1 MFKFLDQSK
10 VKRSQDYKK
19 KYRINGAIYILDSS
33 LKGDLNNLYNSQ
45 TFPYIM
51 DNMSSVDIDT
61 EYDFLLAEFIMSK
74 DYE

>member
-10 VKRSQDYKK
+10 VKRSQDYIK
-19 KYRINGAIYILDSS
+19 KYRINGAIYILDAS
-33 LKGDLNNLYNSQ
+33 LKGDLNNLYNYR

-61 EYDFLLAEFIMSK
+61 EYDFLLAEFIMSRNH
-74 DYE
+74 D